1 MYLPKV
7 EVTKAWSDLSGDET
21 KTINI
26 EYNLV
31 GNGTVSPVNIDILSQ
46 LEDLHWGTPQATQS
60 VQSTPSSSS
69 ASDDDSSMD
78 YYWIKDEE
86 ETTNG

>member
-7 EVTKAWSDLSGDET
+7 EITKAWSDLSGDET
-21 KTINI
+21 KTINV

-31 GNGTVSPVNIDILSQ
+31 NNGTVSPVNIDIVSQ

-60 VQSTPSSSS
+60 VQANTSGANSSNDEDTSQP
-69 ASDDDSSMD
+69 
-78 YYWIKDEE
+78 YYWIK
-86 ETTNG
+86 G